1 MPLNTEEDTPQPCTT
16 RSKKSGNKQKGK
28 NANQQVKP
36 ASATCSTPGNG
47 SEGVIEDE
55 NEVMARIAKAKEE
68 LKMLE
73 AQKEAI
79 AKEISDSSAMTA
91 SVPKI
96 GRPPR
101 GTSIQAGMGLLN
113 NKPKYDAI
121 RRLVRDLIGEAG
133 INWELPW
140 SEVSAIKKAKLYQT
154 AREEAPFLKKFV
166 NDWPTQMLAMQL
178 MKNKRGHSYH
188 CGYLEV
194 PSKYS
199 YLKANAA
206 KRKQNGH
213 SARVT
218 PQLGGGEEE
227 MNDSEPTDMPAATL
241 GSTLKRAALAT
252 AAAQQPRKK
261 KQKTTPGAANT
272 RSKSKAKQR
281 AIASPIE
288 AEVEDDDDEE
298 DVDETL
304 DSNEVD
310 VVDLEE

>member
-1 MPLNTEEDTPQPCTT
+1 MPLNMEEDTPQPCTT

-47 SEGVIEDE
+47 SECVIEDE

-68 LKMLE
+68 LKMLK

-91 SVPKI
+91 S
-96 GRPPR
+96 
-101 GTSIQAGMGLLN
+101 
-113 NKPKYDAI
+113 
-121 RRLVRDLIGEAG
+121 RLVRDLIGEAG
-133 INWELPW
+133 INWELLW

-154 AREEAPFLKKFV
+154 AQEEAPFLKKFV

-178 MKNKRGHSYH
+178 MKNKRGHSYR

-194 PSKYS
+194 LSKYS

-227 MNDSEPTDMPAATL
+227 MNNSKPTDMPAATL
-241 GSTLKRAALAT
+241 GSTLKHAAPAT
-252 AAAQQPRKK
+252 AAARQPRKK

-298 DVDETL
+298 DVDKTL
-304 DSNEVD
+304 DSNKVD
-310 VVDLEE
+310 MVDLEE